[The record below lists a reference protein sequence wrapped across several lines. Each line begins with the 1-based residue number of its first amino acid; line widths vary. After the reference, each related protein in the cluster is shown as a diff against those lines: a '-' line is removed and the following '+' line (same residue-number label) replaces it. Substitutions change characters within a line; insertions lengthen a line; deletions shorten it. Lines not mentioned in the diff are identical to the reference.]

1 MTGNEV
7 LKLAYDL
14 MSEEESSNTE
24 FTGYAPGILTVLLA
38 ETFPLNNGL
47 RESRGLA
54 PMEEMPTVT
63 AETMD
68 RELTYEPEVQRTV
81 LPYGLCAKY
90 ADGDGDAVK
99 TGYYNSLYVSACNAC
114 LRGIPQEDGVVD
126 VYYFNPP
133 TPCGVGPLQRRS
145 SPGHDRISIHPPHAG
160 WDSKHVQNG
169 TL

>member
-54 PMEEMPTVT
+54 PMEEMPMVT

-68 RELTYEPEVQRTV
+68 RELTYEQEVQRTV
-81 LPYGLCAKY
+81 LPYGLCEKY
-90 ADGDGDAVK
+90 ADGDGDSVK
-99 TGYYNSLYVSACNAC
+99 TGYYNSLYANACNAC

-126 VYYFNPP
+126 VY
-133 TPCGVGPLQRRS
+133 
-145 SPGHDRISIHPPHAG
+145 
-160 WDSKHVQNG
+160 
-169 TL
+169 

>member
-14 MSEEESSNTE
+14 IGDDESSNTE

-47 RESRGLA
+47 RESRGMA

-81 LPYGLCAKY
+81 LPYGLCEKY
-90 ADGDGDAVK
+90 AFWDDDPSRA
-99 TGYYNSLYVSACNAC
+99 GYFNSLYANACNAC

-126 VYYFNPP
+126 VY
-133 TPCGVGPLQRRS
+133 
-145 SPGHDRISIHPPHAG
+145 
-160 WDSKHVQNG
+160 
-169 TL
+169 

>member
-81 LPYGLCAKY
+81 LPYGL
-90 ADGDGDAVK
+90 
-99 TGYYNSLYVSACNAC
+99 
-114 LRGIPQEDGVVD
+114 
-126 VYYFNPP
+126 
-133 TPCGVGPLQRRS
+133 
-145 SPGHDRISIHPPHAG
+145 
-160 WDSKHVQNG
+160 
-169 TL
+169 